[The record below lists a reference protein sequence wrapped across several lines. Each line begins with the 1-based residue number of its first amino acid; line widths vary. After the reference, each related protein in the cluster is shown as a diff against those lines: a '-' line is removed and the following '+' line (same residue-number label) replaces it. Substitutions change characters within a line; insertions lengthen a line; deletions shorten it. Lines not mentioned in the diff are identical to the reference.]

1 MSRKIGVRFINSNE
15 NNQRRILLVFAVMA
29 GIMVILVGRIAYW
42 QIAKGTEYQNAI
54 QDQGY
59 NSTVGSKIPFQRGT
73 ITDRN
78 GVQLAYSS
86 KTYNVILD
94 PKVIKQSATYM
105 KYTFKALEEAFGTTQ
120 EEFDAAMEQKN
131 SNYYILYRKQ
141 PYEKI
146 AAFKELQTS
155 TKTEDHKFIKG
166 VWFETE
172 YERVYP
178 YATAAS
184 HVIGFT
190 NAGNVGCWGIE
201 QQYNSYL
208 NGTDGRV
215 SGYYDSDLN
224 LITNT
229 WDAVAGDTIVST
241 IDLYAQQAVEKQVNT
256 FLDTYKVN
264 NIGVVVMDATNGE
277 IVSMVSNRSYDL
289 NNPRDIILMDGTSAD
304 DADMDDDDRLKAL
317 NKMWRN
323 FCVCDTYEPGSTFKC
338 FTVAAALEEKIV
350 SKDSHYK
357 CTGMTEVGGAKIR
370 CSHSGEVNLKE
381 AISRSCN
388 SALIA
393 IAEKEGAKL
402 FYQYQMH
409 FGFGEKTG
417 IDLPGEAAGV
427 MMKHTNYSDLELA
440 TQSFGQGFNVTMV
453 QVAAAYASL
462 VNGGYY
468 YQPHVVRQIQN
479 ADGAIVY
486 DANNL
491 LVRKTVSADTSAFLQ
506 EATLLTVE
514 SGTARP
520 AQTEGYKVGGKTGTA
535 KKGIRDLNQFVV
547 SFVGSVP
554 YNNPKYIIY
563 VVIDQIDDEKL
574 YNSSRPATELTS
586 KILSDILPYLG
597 VYPDGD
603 IHYGVEYTGIPDAD
617 EVNTADLQDLPEDGD
632 NDNGDGDDKDPNS
645 SDGD

>member
-1 MSRKIGVRFINSNE
+1 MSRKIGVRNIYGSE
-15 NNQRRILLVFAVMA
+15 NNQRRILLVMGA
-29 GIMVILVGRIAYW
+29 MVIVIVFLIGRIAFW
-42 QIAKGTEYQNAI
+42 QITKGTEYQNAI

-59 NSTVGSKIPFQRGT
+59 NSTVGSKLPYQRGT

-78 GVQLAYSS
+78 GVALAYSS

-94 PKVIKQSATYM
+94 PKVIKSSSVYM
-105 KYTFKALEEAFGTTQ
+105 KYTQEALQKAFGTTQ

-131 SNYYILYRKQ
+131 SNYYILYRNQ

-146 AAFKELQTS
+146 AIFKELQVDTS
-155 TKTEDHKFIKG
+155 TEDHKFIKG

-215 SGYYDSDLN
+215 SGYYDADLN

-229 WDAVAGDTIVST
+229 WDPVDGDTVVST
-241 IDLYAQQAVEKQVNT
+241 IDLYAQQAVEKRVNE

-289 NNPRDIILMDGTSAD
+289 NDPRNIILPDGTSAE
-304 DADMDDDDRLKAL
+304 DADLTDAEKLNAL

-350 SKDSHYK
+350 AKDSKYH
-357 CTGMTEVGGAKIR
+357 CGGTVEVGGATIR
-370 CSHSGEVNLKE
+370 CNQTHGNLNLKE
-381 AISRSCN
+381 SISKSCN
-388 SALIA
+388 SALID

-402 FYQYQMH
+402 FYQYQKH

-453 QVAAAYASL
+453 QMAAAYASL

-468 YQPHVVRQIQN
+468 YQPHLVRQILN
-479 ADGAIVY
+479 PDGATVY
-486 DANNL
+486 DATNL

-547 SFVGSVP
+547 SFIGSVP

-603 IHYGVEYTGIPDAD
+603 IHYGVEYTGLPDAD
-617 EVNTADLQDLPEDGD
+617 EVNTADLQDLPENGGSDDGA
-632 NDNGDGDDKDPNS
+632 DG
-645 SDGD
+645 

>member
-1 MSRKIGVRFINSNE
+1 MARKIGIRSINSNE
-15 NNQRRILLVFAVMA
+15 NNQRRILLVLFIMA
-29 GIMVILVGRIAYW
+29 GILLFLVGRIAYW

-59 NSTVGSKIPFQRGT
+59 NSTVGSKLPFQRGS

-94 PKVIKQSATYM
+94 PKVIKSSASYM
-105 KYTFKALEEAFGTTQ
+105 KYTFAALQKAFGTTQ
-120 EEFDAAMEQKN
+120 EEFDTAMEQKN
-131 SNYYILYRKQ
+131 SSYYILYRKQ

-146 AAFKELQTS
+146 ADFKAQQLDTS
-155 TKTEDHKFIKG
+155 TEDHKFIRG

-172 YERVYP
+172 YERNYP
-178 YATAAS
+178 YGTVAS

-190 NAGNVGCWGIE
+190 NSGNVGCGGIE

-215 SGYYDSDLN
+215 SGYYDADLN

-229 WDAVAGDTIVST
+229 WEAVAGYTVVST
-241 IDLYAQQAVEKQVNT
+241 IDLYAQQAVEKKVNA
-256 FLDTYKVN
+256 FLEQYRVN

-277 IVSMVSNRSYDL
+277 IVAMASNRSYDL
-289 NNPRDIILMDGTSAD
+289 NNPREIILPDGSTPEAD
-304 DADMDDDDRLKAL
+304 DMTDEERLNAL

-323 FCVCDTYEPGSTFKC
+323 FCVSDTYEPGSTFKC

-357 CTGMTEVGGAKIR
+357 CPGTVEVGGATIR
-370 CSHSGEVNLKE
+370 CNATHNDVSLKE
-381 AISRSCN
+381 SISKSCN
-388 SALIA
+388 SALIS
-393 IAEKEGAKL
+393 IAEKEGATL
-402 FYQYQMH
+402 FYRYQKH

-417 IDLPGEAAGV
+417 IDLPGEAPGI

-453 QVAAAYASL
+453 QIAAAYASL

-468 YQPHVVRQIQN
+468 YQPHVVRQVLN
-479 ADGAIVY
+479 GDGATVY
-486 DANNL
+486 DATNL

-514 SGTARP
+514 SGTAKP
-520 AQTEGYKVGGKTGTA
+520 AQTKGYKVGGKTGTA
-535 KKGIRDLNQFVV
+535 KKGKRDENRFVV

-563 VVIDQIDDEKL
+563 IVIDEIDDEKL
-574 YNSSRPATELTS
+574 YNSSRPATQLTS
-586 KILSDILPYLG
+586 EILSEILPYLG

-603 IHYGVEYTGIPDAD
+603 IDYHVEYTDDDDEINNSDYPDLSD
-617 EVNTADLQDLPEDGD
+617 DGGE
-632 NDNGDGDDKDPNS
+632 NNGDG
-645 SDGD
+645 GDT

>member
-1 MSRKIGVRFINSNE
+1 MGRKIGVRNIYGSE
-15 NNQRRILLVFAVMA
+15 NNQRRILLVLAVMA
-29 GIMVILVGRIAYW
+29 VIIAFLIVKIAYW
-42 QIAKGTEYQNAI
+42 QITKGTEYQNAI

-59 NSTVGSKIPFQRGT
+59 NSTVGSKIPYQRGT

-78 GVQLAYSS
+78 GVALAYSS

-94 PKVIKQSATYM
+94 PKVIKSSSVYM
-105 KYTFKALEEAFGTTQ
+105 KYTQEALQKAFGTTQ

-131 SNYYILYRKQ
+131 SNYYILYRNQ

-146 AAFKELQTS
+146 ATFKEFQVD

-201 QQYNSYL
+201 QQYNNYL

-215 SGYYDSDLN
+215 SGYYDADLN

-229 WDAVAGDTIVST
+229 WDAVDGDTVVST
-241 IDLYAQQAVEKQVNT
+241 IDLYAQQAVEKRVNE
-256 FLDTYKVN
+256 FLDTYSVN
-264 NIGVVVMDATNGE
+264 NIGVLVRDASNGE

-289 NNPRDIILMDGTSAD
+289 NDPRNIILPDGTSAE
-304 DADMDDDDRLKAL
+304 DADLTDEEKLNAL

-338 FTVAAALEEKIV
+338 FTVASALEEKIV
-350 SKDSHYK
+350 SKDFHYK
-357 CTGMTEVGGAKIR
+357 CTGITEVGGAKIR
-370 CSHSGEVNLKE
+370 CSHNGEVNLKE

-388 SALIA
+388 SALID

-402 FYQYQMH
+402 FYQYQKH

-417 IDLPGEAAGV
+417 VDLPGEAGGV

-453 QVAAAYASL
+453 QMAAAYASL

-468 YQPHVVRQIQN
+468 YQPHVVRQILN
-479 ADGAIVY
+479 PDGATVY
-486 DANNL
+486 DATNL

-547 SFVGSVP
+547 SFIGSVP

-603 IHYGVEYTGIPDAD
+603 IHYGVEYTGLPDAD
-617 EVNTADLQDLPEDGD
+617 EVNTADLQDLPEDGKKD
-632 NDNGDGDDKDPNS
+632 DGA
-645 SDGD
+645 DG